1 MNEQWTFEAK
11 SSMIVICKNDLE
23 RLKTNLFFEY
33 VFPNQSIM
41 YYEIRQIFKFSK
53 IFKVLYK
60 KNSKSQCIIIVDIV
74 IRRLTHIQEL
84 QIRWF
89 RIIFRKYYL
98 VNRDQL
104 NFEHAEI
111 EMFVYTKQSGPNN
124 SD

>member
-33 VFPNQSIM
+33 VFPNQSVM

-60 KNSKSQCIIIVDIV
+60 KNSNSQCIIIVDIV

-111 EMFVYTKQSGPNN
+111 EMFVYMKQSGPNN

>member
-33 VFPNQSIM
+33 VFPNQSVM

-104 NFEHAEI
+104 NFKHAEI
-111 EMFVYTKQSGPNN
+111 EMFVYMKQSGPNN

>member
-33 VFPNQSIM
+33 VFPNQSVM

-111 EMFVYTKQSGPNN
+111 EMFVYMKQSGPNN

>member
-33 VFPNQSIM
+33 VFPNQSVM

>member
-11 SSMIVICKNDLE
+11 PSMIVICKNDLE

-33 VFPNQSIM
+33 VFPNQSVM

-111 EMFVYTKQSGPNN
+111 EMFVYMKQSGPNN

>member
-1 MNEQWTFEAK
+1 MNEQWTFKAK

-33 VFPNQSIM
+33 VFPNQSVM

-60 KNSKSQCIIIVDIV
+60 KNSNSQCIIIVDIV

-111 EMFVYTKQSGPNN
+111 EMFVYMKQSGPNN

>member
-33 VFPNQSIM
+33 VFPNQSVM

-60 KNSKSQCIIIVDIV
+60 TNSKSQCIIIVDIV